1 MFENINIKD
10 IILIILVIVVFYLL
24 YKTSTLSEKFEIT
37 TDTATINQAITDIYK
52 VDFDA
57 MRNLG
62 QIAQQILQQSPG
74 GTDTFNIPASNT
86 IIENLKVNG
95 DVIFTNK
102 NSNIMEIF
110 PKYMVISW
118 ASNDIPKGWAI
129 CDGNKYII
137 DANGNNIINA
147 DGIQTPDLRGRFI
160 LGSGSG
166 NDLERRFLNQT
177 GGAETVALV
186 KEEMPRH
193 SHQFGADRYNG
204 GNADKL
210 KIRGADGGYANTD
223 IFANTLETGG
233 QLKSDSTTEYETKP
247 HENMPP
253 FYVLT
258 YIMKL

>member
-1 MFENINIKD
+1 MT
-10 IILIILVIVVFYLL
+10 IIL
-24 YKTSTLSEKFEIT
+24 FEIQNYPLT
-37 TDTATINQAITDIYK
+37 CQ
-52 VDFDA
+52 
-57 MRNLG
+57 
-62 QIAQQILQQSPG
+62 
-74 GTDTFNIPASNT
+74 FNISFLSY
-86 IIENLKVNG
+86 IVDECENSFFSVWK
-95 DVIFTNK
+95 
-102 NSNIMEIF
+102 
-110 PKYMVISW
+110 
-118 ASNDIPKGWAI
+118 
-129 CDGNKYII
+129 DGNKYII